1 MGGMP
6 STGQL
11 TFVLAVFFSIA
22 GFVWLMR
29 RHFARR
35 YGVPPSR
42 FRWIALGIAGFGI
55 AFAIGSSLVLR
66 AAVTPVIFRARLEG
80 TAGMREGERAVV
92 RTARFEVVRPGREHR
107 VSVRAVPE
115 KGTKVQG
122 PVRLRLSLAGPGET
136 ALADTDLVLPVQPR
150 RSWLRIKPRWD
161 IGSVTFYPPVAGR
174 YAVRLVPLHPG
185 ILRLDVKVVQASGV
199 R

>member
-1 MGGMP
+1 MP
-6 STGQL
+6 TTGQL

-35 YGVPPSR
+35 FGVPPSR
-42 FRWIALGIAGFGI
+42 FRWISGGIALFGI
-55 AFAIGSSLVLR
+55 AFAIVSSLVLR
-66 AAVTPVIFRARLEG
+66 AEVTPVIFRARLEG
-80 TAGMREGERAVV
+80 TAGMREGERAVM
-92 RTARFEVVRPGREHR
+92 RTARFEVVRSGREHR
-107 VSVRAVPE
+107 VSVRAVPK
-115 KGTKVQG
+115 KGMEVRG

-136 ALADTDLVLPVQPR
+136 ALADTDLVLPVRPG
-150 RSWLRIKPRWD
+150 RSWLWIKPRWG

-185 ILRLDVKVVQASGV
+185 IRRLDVKVVEAPGV
-199 R
+199 K

>member
-1 MGGMP
+1 MP

-35 YGVPPSR
+35 YDVPPSR
-42 FRWIALGIAGFGI
+42 FRWIAGGIALFGI
-55 AFAIGSSLVLR
+55 AFAIVSSLVLR
-66 AAVTPVIFRARLEG
+66 AAVTPVLFRARLEG
-80 TAGMREGERAVV
+80 TVGMREGERAVV
-92 RTARFEVVRPGREHR
+92 RSARFEVVRSGREHR

-115 KGTKVQG
+115 RGMEVRG
-122 PVRLRLSLAGPGET
+122 PVRLRLSLIGPGET
-136 ALADTDLVLPVQPR
+136 ALADTDLALPVRPR
-150 RSWLRIKPRWD
+150 RSWFWIKPGWD

-174 YAVRLVPLHPG
+174 YAVRLIPLNPG
-185 ILRLDVKVVQASGV
+185 IRRLEVKVTGALGK